1 MATQTPER
9 LDSFLAGLTQTERT
23 ALYYDWP
30 FYARPKQLPPPGDW
44 STWLLLA
51 GRGFG
56 KTRTGAEFIRTEVKA
71 GRASRIALIE
81 RTPAD
86 ARDVM
91 IEGESGL
98 LAVHPLHERPVY
110 EASRRRVRWA
120 NGATA
125 TIYTSYEPDQ
135 LRGPQHDLAWA
146 EELCCAEG
154 TMIATSVGPKP
165 IQQIQPGDLVY
176 TRRCL
181 RPVLTAKATGVKPVF
196 FLETEDG
203 KRLVATAG
211 HPVYVQDKGFVPLT
225 ALKPGDIIQT
235 WDNLLPQVLS
245 GLDGVGGSKPPTT
258 WTAKVACCIGP
269 FIRRGMDQ
277 FRKAPRFITATAT
290 RRIMTLLIW
299 WPSRVPC
306 MSANTEREDGPH
318 SLKMSDQSMQACS
331 GNSGSPGR
339 LPVAIVAT
347 SLSPGPPMPFTVRP
361 IVGQDSTENRTG
373 MGRTVHADNV
383 GQYSYRP
390 AIHHSNFAH
399 ATVLA
404 GTPASTD
411 LTPCAE
417 QPKNAPYARNR
428 LSRLILARRHAPAN
442 AAKFIGGRIKRI
454 GPLKYP
460 QRVFNLEV
468 AGEHEY
474 FASGVLTH
482 NCSWQYQQETWDN
495 LMLGLRLG
503 QHPRAVVSTTPKPG
517 QLLKSIMAQP
527 TTATVRGSTYE
538 NLANLAPTFRA
549 HVLSRYEGTSLGR
562 QELHGEILDEAD
574 DSLWK
579 RSLIDKT
586 RVEKAPELTRIVV
599 GVDPP
604 GGATECGI
612 VIAGRDRRGEFYV
625 ISDRSLR
632 GSPNTW
638 AAAVISAYI
647 THQADRVI
655 GEANYGGDMVEET
668 IRNAA
673 KAAHVNIGYRNV
685 SATRGKAVRA
695 EPIVGLYEQG
705 KVHHVGTFSAMEA
718 EMCLWVP
725 GETKESPNR
734 LDALVWA
741 LTELSGGSSW
751 VPIG

>member
-1 MATQTPER
+1 MATLTPEH
-9 LDSFLAGLTQTERT
+9 LDSFLAGLTQAERT

-56 KTRTGAEFIRTEVKA
+56 KTRTGAEFIRAEVKA
-71 GRASRIALIE
+71 GRAGRIALIE

-98 LAVHPLHERPVY
+98 LAVHPSHERPVY
-110 EASRRRVRWA
+110 EASRRRVKWP

-146 EELCCAEG
+146 EELC
-154 TMIATSVGPKP
+154 
-165 IQQIQPGDLVY
+165 
-176 TRRCL
+176 
-181 RPVLTAKATGVKPVF
+181 
-196 FLETEDG
+196 
-203 KRLVATAG
+203 
-211 HPVYVQDKGFVPLT
+211 
-225 ALKPGDIIQT
+225 
-235 WDNLLPQVLS
+235 
-245 GLDGVGGSKPPTT
+245 
-258 WTAKVACCIGP
+258 
-269 FIRRGMDQ
+269 
-277 FRKAPRFITATAT
+277 
-290 RRIMTLLIW
+290 
-299 WPSRVPC
+299 
-306 MSANTEREDGPH
+306 
-318 SLKMSDQSMQACS
+318 
-331 GNSGSPGR
+331 
-339 LPVAIVAT
+339 
-347 SLSPGPPMPFTVRP
+347 
-361 IVGQDSTENRTG
+361 
-373 MGRTVHADNV
+373 
-383 GQYSYRP
+383 
-390 AIHHSNFAH
+390 
-399 ATVLA
+399 
-404 GTPASTD
+404 
-411 LTPCAE
+411 
-417 QPKNAPYARNR
+417 
-428 LSRLILARRHAPAN
+428 
-442 AAKFIGGRIKRI
+442 
-454 GPLKYP
+454 
-460 QRVFNLEV
+460 
-468 AGEHEY
+468 
-474 FASGVLTH
+474 
-482 NCSWQYQQETWDN
+482 SWQYQQETWDN
-495 LMLGLRLG
+495 LMLGIRLG
-503 QHPRAVVSTTPKPG
+503 QHPRVVVSTTPKPG

-625 ISDRSLR
+625 LSDRSLR

-638 AAAVISAYI
+638 AGAVIAAYI
-647 THQADRVI
+647 SHQADRVV
-655 GEANYGGDMVEET
+655 GETNYGGDMVEET

-705 KVHHVGTFSAMEA
+705 RVHHVGTFTALEA

-725 GETKESPNR
+725 NETTESPNR
-734 LDALVWA
+734 MDAMVWA
-741 LTELSGGSSW
+741 LTELSGSSAW
-751 VPIG
+751 VPVG